1 MKIEI
6 QEEKSLA
13 IIKKDVDDVENIN
26 GLKVNSQPT
35 LENAK
40 QIRSFAKDIAK
51 KVEAEE
57 KKITKPLNEAL
68 KSTRDLFRPYKERI
82 EKVVDYLDSQMLS
95 YNKKLKE
102 EEVIKAKELEDKI
115 AKGKISFEKASEK
128 IVKIEEKQDN
138 INIRKIPK
146 VRILDKSKIPLEY
159 MEPDEVEIKRA
170 ILAGNII
177 PGAEIY
183 YEETITE

>member
-102 EEVIKAKELEDKI
+102 EEVIKAK
-115 AKGKISFEKASEK
+115 
-128 IVKIEEKQDN
+128 
-138 INIRKIPK
+138 
-146 VRILDKSKIPLEY
+146 
-159 MEPDEVEIKRA
+159 
-170 ILAGNII
+170 
-177 PGAEIY
+177 
-183 YEETITE
+183 